1 MKSVPPRG
9 SGWSADCRFAIADC
23 QLMLETERQS
33 EIGNR
38 HLAILRPVRYR
49 VTVPTKTEAMPDN
62 DQPRDLDQ
70 EQARLAYTIIES
82 LLEHTRV
89 VSDLIALMAQTLD
102 EDTTKALTQTPV
114 WTAYLDSRRAMERTR
129 ADVEKF
135 AEIMKDLDRVEGQSP
150 MSNVQ
155 TPTSEEPE

>member
-1 MKSVPPRG
+1 M
-9 SGWSADCRFAIADC
+9 A
-23 QLMLETERQS
+23 E
-33 EIGNR
+33 GN
-38 HLAILRPVRYR
+38 
-49 VTVPTKTEAMPDN
+49 
-62 DQPRDLDQ
+62 QPRDLDQ
-70 EQARLAYTIIES
+70 EQARLAYKIIQS

-135 AEIMKDLDRVEGQSP
+135 AAAMKELSQD
-150 MSNVQ
+150 
-155 TPTSEEPE
+155 